1 MSKDNT
7 LDIKKMDNQ
16 HLVNRIAWCKRQV
29 IDTWQI
35 HGDEPKYGAG
45 GGMDSMMND
54 HNNRLEQHIKRL
66 EVELDERELEL

>member
-1 MSKDNT
+1 MSNT
-7 LDIKKMDNQ
+7 LDISKMDNQ

-45 GGMDSMMND
+45 GFMDATMNEW
-54 HNNRLEQHIKRL
+54 NEKIEKHIKKL
-66 EVELDERELEL
+66 EAELEKRSLKEKK